1 MTSETN
7 LRFCYFL
14 LTEGVEV
21 SLSVYWCIARHQTA
35 QYSSLDQYKG
45 RLPFVYINQGFEL
58 LDITHSEELT
68 STSAYEND
76 RSSVGPLQF
85 GEV

>member
-35 QYSSLDQYKG
+35 QYSSLEQYKG
-45 RLPFVYINQGFEL
+45 RLPFVYLNNGSSYLI
-58 LDITHSEELT
+58 SLT
-68 STSAYEND
+68 VRNKPT
-76 RSSVGPLQF
+76 PLHTRTIAPL
-85 GEV
+85 

>member
-35 QYSSLDQYKG
+35 QYSSLEQYKG
-45 RLPFVYINQGFEL
+45 RLAFVYINKGSSYL
-58 LDITHSEELT
+58 ISLT
-68 STSAYEND
+68 VRN
-76 RSSVGPLQF
+76 
-85 GEV
+85 